1 MLSSHFEGLFVLC
14 VQESVVSVVSGWT
27 RQIRSLASII
37 CMHIH
42 RVSSTDEVQSY
53 LVKGLSFV
61 ESDLDP
67 SFTSAD
73 ALEVVLLNLSTYN
86 MLDVGHSSKGLLVEV
101 LGQASDIN
109 VDDLLLGEVRLL
121 VVFLRVVAGE
131 RGGQERLLLLLG
143 LANVLVVVW
152 SGLPVVVGSLRGCLA
167 VTMSVQ
173 RGDEL
178 TLPHVSLVVVIVVL
192 ADLTLGVGVEPVS
205 GR

>member
-1 MLSSHFEGLFVLC
+1 MLGSHFESLFVLG
-14 VQESVVSVVSGWT
+14 VQVSGGSVVSAWT
-27 RQIRSLASII
+27 RQFRSLASIVS
-37 CMHIH
+37 MHIH
-42 RVSSTDEVQSY
+42 RVSGADKVQPN

-61 ESDLDP
+61 ESDLD
-67 SFTSAD
+67 SSISSAH
-73 ALEVVLLNLSTYN
+73 ALQVVLLNLSSDN
-86 MLDVGHSSKGLLVEV
+86 MLDIGHSAEGLLVEV

-143 LANVLVVVW
+143 LANVLVVVLP
-152 SGLPVVVGSLRGCLA
+152 GFPVVVGSLRGCLA

-178 TLPHVSLVVVIVVL
+178 TLPHVSLVVVIVIL
-192 ADLTLGVGVEPVS
+192 ADLTPGVGVEPVS